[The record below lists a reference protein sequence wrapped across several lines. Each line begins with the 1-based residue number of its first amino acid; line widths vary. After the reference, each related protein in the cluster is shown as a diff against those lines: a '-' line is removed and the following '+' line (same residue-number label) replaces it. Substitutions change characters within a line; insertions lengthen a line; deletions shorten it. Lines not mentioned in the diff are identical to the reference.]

1 MIKIPFSFLPIN
13 FVKGVSNSF
22 LSIGDSLERFF
33 PKLDEELK
41 QIDSPFKAKE
51 YLTMCLI
58 SNFFFSL
65 FLIVTLIFPLKTM
78 NVQNAVLSSIIVTII
93 IDSLIFL
100 QQINYPKIKINKKAR
115 EIEQNLLPAL
125 QDISIQ
131 INSGIPLFSVLVN
144 ISNSNYGAVSI
155 EFKKIVKKINSGISQ
170 IEALEEVTK
179 NSPSPFFRRSIWQ
192 LINGMREG
200 SDIAKVIGNITKT
213 LSEEQLIQIQNYG
226 SQLSPL
232 AMFYML
238 IAVIIP
244 SLSVTFITVISSFI
258 SAPELVTKILFWSLY
273 GLVLFFQIIILGLIK
288 SKRPAFLLV

>member
-1 MIKIPFSFLPIN
+1 MIKIPFSFLPIKV
-13 FVKGVSNSF
+13 VKGISNSF

-33 PKLDEELK
+33 PKLNEELK
-41 QIDSPFKAKE
+41 QTDSPFNAKE

-58 SNFFFSL
+58 SNFIFSL
-65 FLIVTLIFPLKTM
+65 FLVVVLLFPLKIM
-78 NVQNAVLSSIIVTII
+78 NVQKAVLSSIIVTII
-93 IDSLIFL
+93 LNFFIFL
-100 QQINYPKIKINKKAR
+100 QQVTYPKIKINKKSR
-115 EIEQNLLPAL
+115 ELEQNLLPAL

-131 INSGIPLFSVLVN
+131 IKSGIPLFNVLVS
-144 ISNSNYGAVSI
+144 ISNGNYGAVSL

-179 NSPSPFFRRSIWQ
+179 NNPSPFFRRSIWQ

-200 SDIAKVIGNITKT
+200 SDIAKVIENITKT

-226 SQLSPL
+226 GQLSPL

-258 SAPELVTKILFWSLY
+258 SAPELITKILFWSLY
-273 GLVLFFQIIILGLIK
+273 GLVVFFQIIFLGLIK
-288 SKRPAFLLV
+288 SKRPAFLVV